1 MNTESERTSK
11 MSFHL
16 SDLLQCALERRKTKA
31 TSRGQGQLPESQWK
45 GREELLLKPG
55 VPSPDVVLGHLQ
67 PRQVPES
74 EGQAGLL
81 LRKILVGGKGVE
93 GGPTQV
99 EAIEIAGDKPCYL
112 PKERADREA
121 EGMTK

>member
-1 MNTESERTSK
+1 M
-11 MSFHL
+11 
-16 SDLLQCALERRKTKA
+16 
-31 TSRGQGQLPESQWK
+31 
-45 GREELLLKPG
+45 
-55 VPSPDVVLGHLQ
+55 
-67 PRQVPES
+67 
-74 EGQAGLL
+74 

>member
-1 MNTESERTSK
+1 MTCYNVPWREGRRK
-11 MSFHL
+11 
-16 SDLLQCALERRKTKA
+16 LLQGDRVNYLKA
-31 TSRGQGQLPESQWK
+31 S
-45 GREELLLKPG
+45 GRAG
-55 VPSPDVVLGHLQ
+55 VPSPDVVPGHLQ

-74 EGQAGLL
+74 EGQAGLF